1 MNREG
6 GWLLEPVGYI
16 YDPGGCLLLEVSSVC
31 CGLHVFSDS

>member
-16 YDPGGCLLLEVSSVC
+16 YELGGRMAIGVGWIHL
-31 CGLHVFSDS
+31 

>member
-16 YDPGGCLLLEVSSVC
+16 YEPGGWMVIGAGGIHL
-31 CGLHVFSDS
+31 